1 MKYVAPLS
9 LDDEEKLKTLFKHH
23 ASHLVRRRAHML
35 LLSSEKFSITDIARI
50 YQVHRDT
57 VSNTFDRWKQYGID
71 GLDNAPRS
79 GRPPSLSE
87 KEEDEA
93 IDFLKKDPRSIK
105 KALIA
110 TREKTGKE
118 ISQWTMKR
126 IARKKR
132 MRWKRMRKSTKGNR
146 DTVAFQQAKE
156 EIAVLQASEGKG
168 ELDLRYFDETG
179 FNLVPEV
186 PYAWQEVGKTIGIPS
201 KMSKRINVLAFLSRT
216 QAFDATTVIGR
227 VDSATV
233 VAVFNQFSLTI
244 KKKTVVVI
252 DNASVHTSALFKQNI
267 NKWEK
272 RGLFLKYLPTYSP
285 ELNLIEILWRFNK
298 YKWLDLTAYS
308 TFKKLNDEIQ
318 KVLEGVGSKYQ
329 ITFA

>member
-1 MKYVAPLS
+1 
-9 LDDEEKLKTLFKHH
+9 
-23 ASHLVRRRAHML
+23 ML
-35 LLSSEKFSITDIARI
+35 LLSSEKFSINDIARI

-57 VSNTFDRWKQYGID
+57 VSNTFGRWKKYGID
-71 GLDNAPRS
+71 GLDDAARS

-126 IARKKR
+126 IARKKT

-146 DTVAFQQAKE
+146 DAVAFQQAKE
-156 EIAVLQASEGKG
+156 EIAALQASEGKG
-168 ELDLRYFDETG
+168 ELDLHYFDETG

-186 PYAWQEVGKTIGIPS
+186 PYAWQEVGKTISIPS

-216 QAFDATTVIGR
+216 QEFDATTVIGR
-227 VDSATV
+227 VNSAIV
-233 VAVFNQFSLTI
+233 VAVFDEFSLTI
-244 KKKTVVVI
+244 KKKTVVII

-267 NKWEK
+267 KKWEK

-285 ELNLIEILWRFNK
+285 ELNLIEILWRFIK
-298 YKWLDLTAYS
+298 YKWLDLAAYS
-308 TFKKLNDEIQ
+308 SFKKLNEEIQ

>member
-1 MKYVAPLS
+1 M
-9 LDDEEKLKTLFKHH
+9 
-23 ASHLVRRRAHML
+23 
-35 LLSSEKFSITDIARI
+35 SE
-50 YQVHRDT
+50 
-57 VSNTFDRWKQYGID
+57 
-71 GLDNAPRS
+71 
-79 GRPPSLSE
+79 
-87 KEEDEA
+87 
-93 IDFLKKDPRSIK
+93 
-105 KALIA
+105 
-110 TREKTGKE
+110 
-118 ISQWTMKR
+118 
-126 IARKKR
+126 
-132 MRWKRMRKSTKGNR
+132 
-146 DTVAFQQAKE
+146 
-156 EIAVLQASEGKG
+156 
-168 ELDLRYFDETG
+168 
-179 FNLVPEV
+179 
-186 PYAWQEVGKTIGIPS
+186 
-201 KMSKRINVLAFLSRT
+201 RINVLAFLSRT

-285 ELNLIEILWRFNK
+285 ELNLIEILWRFIK

>member
-1 MKYVAPLS
+1 MKYIALLS
-9 LDDEEKLKTLFKHH
+9 FEDKENLSSLFKHH
-23 ASHLVRRRAHML
+23 VSHLVRRRAHML
-35 LLSSEKFSITDIARI
+35 LLSAEKFSISEIARI

-57 VSNTFDRWKQYGID
+57 VSNTFARWKKYGID
-71 GLDNAPRS
+71 GLDDAPRS

-93 IDFLKKDPRSIK
+93 IGFLKKDPRSIK

-126 IARKKR
+126 IARKKT

-146 DTVAFQQAKE
+146 NKVAFQQAKE
-156 EIAVLQASEGKG
+156 EIAVLQALEGKG

-201 KMSKRINVLAFLSRT
+201 KMSKRINVLAFLNRE
-216 QAFDATTVIGR
+216 QEFHATTIIGR
-227 VDSATV
+227 VDSAIV
-233 VAVFNQFSLTI
+233 VSVFDEFSLTI

-252 DNASVHTSALFKQNI
+252 DNASVHTSALFKRNI
-267 NKWEK
+267 EKWEK

-285 ELNLIEILWRFNK
+285 ELNLIEILWRFIK
-298 YKWLDLTAYS
+298 YKWLDLIAYS
-308 TFKKLNDEIQ
+308 SFKKLNEEIQ
-318 KVLEGVGSKYQ
+318 KVLEGIGSKYQ